1 MAESTKLILYF
12 KTNDDKT
19 VQYSFSHAKASATAT
34 QVANLGTVMITNTA
48 IYENTLTTL
57 TRALIRTTTESE
69 YSLPTTLQNRVING
83 NPELPDE
90 TEDDTVTNIE
100 QIPYVKKE

>member
-19 VQYSFSHAKASATAT
+19 VQYSYNYAKASATAA
-34 QVANLGTVMITNTA
+34 QVAALGTAMITNTA
-48 IYENTLTTL
+48 IYENTLATL
-57 TRALIRTTTESE
+57 TRALIRTTTEAE
-69 YSLPTTLQNRVING
+69 YELPSSLQNRVING

-90 TEDDTVTNIE
+90 TDDDTVTTVE
-100 QIPYVKKE
+100 QIPYTKKE